1 MSPIGKILGVSA
13 LATVVTAT
21 AMVQDAEAQRYRR
34 GVGIGL
40 GIIGGAIIAGA
51 IADSARARDRGY
63 YYAPAPAYGY
73 APARG
78 GCAHLRHK
86 AAWHEDNGMPR
97 RAAYYWSAYRD
108 CRGY

>member
-1 MSPIGKILGVSA
+1 MKTTYKILGVTA
-13 LATVVTAT
+13 LATVMTAT

-63 YYAPAPAYGY
+63 YSAYGAAPAPSCG
-73 APARG
+73 
-78 GCAHLRHK
+78 HLRHK
-86 AAWHEDNGMPR
+86 AIWHEDNGMPR
-97 RAAYYWSAYRD
+97 RAAYYWRAYQD